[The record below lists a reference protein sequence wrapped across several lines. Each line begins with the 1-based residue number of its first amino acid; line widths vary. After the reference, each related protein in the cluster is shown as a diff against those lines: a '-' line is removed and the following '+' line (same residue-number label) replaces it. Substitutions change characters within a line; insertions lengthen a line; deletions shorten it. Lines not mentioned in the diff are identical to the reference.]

1 MKIISFG
8 TLKGGTS
15 KTTTTFNTS
24 AILAERGYKVLA
36 IDVDPQANLT
46 TNFGLDETV
55 EGFKSVQDIFEDKES
70 DIESIVYR
78 KPIEELGTLDVIPS
92 CIMLTST
99 EMRLVGMAARE
110 NTLRNYITRN
120 KGFFGAY
127 DYILIDTNPS
137 MSIVNQNAFAVS
149 DFICLTNTIGM
160 NSFKGTQLFMALW
173 EDIAESLGLKNNI
186 KGLLVTQYDKR
197 TNLSGQFLDFL
208 KDLNY
213 VQSILFDTIIP
224 INIRLAESELENK
237 PINLYDK
244 TCTGYK
250 AYNQFVDELIE
261 RL

>member
-15 KTTTTFNTS
+15 KTTTTFNVS
-24 AILAERGYKVLA
+24 AILAEMGYKVLA

-55 EGFKSVQDIFEDKES
+55 EGFLSVQDLFEDKES
-70 DIESIVYR
+70 N
-78 KPIEELGTLDVIPS
+78 IEEIVCKDPLKELKGLDVIPS

-99 EMRLVGMAARE
+99 EMRLVGMAAGKI
-110 NTLRNYITRN
+110 LRNYILEIKN
-120 KGFFGAY
+120 FEAY

-149 DFICLTNTIGM
+149 DFICLTNTIGL

-224 INIRLAESELENK
+224 INIRLANRS
-237 PINLYDK
+237 
-244 TCTGYK
+244 
-250 AYNQFVDELIE
+250 
-261 RL
+261 